1 MFAPGQH
8 NHVKLTNVHHAL
20 CFVHW
25 GAGALWI
32 VSMRFRKVLCLMLRR
47 CKVYWWESRGTL
59 LRKSVFQP
67 FPAFLNPFQSICKFP
82 IVFKWQVLK
91 IGSERILQNGS
102 SLSLS
107 WLFPLELSQI
117 LKKHFHS
124 FSAFFNPSQYFSYN
138 FPLFPIHILDDVLS
152 TTVIIIA
159 IKVQH
164 NKYNLEV

>member
-107 WLFPLELSQI
+107 HGSFRLNSLRYWKNISIPFLLFSTLLSTSVI
-117 LKKHFHS
+117 IS
-124 FSAFFNPSQYFSYN
+124 PCSQYTF
-138 FPLFPIHILDDVLS
+138 
-152 TTVIIIA
+152 
-159 IKVQH
+159 
-164 NKYNLEV
+164 